1 MRDAFKKFL
10 DLEKAAEDPLERQEG
25 TRQKIATKT
34 GRARKD
40 ARVPKERQDK
50 QRVATADESEQLI
63 SQGWQYVRTT
73 KRQDHTE
80 TGPRNHVMVGP
91 QGFEGTECGN
101 TDRDRQRAIGMLT
114 VFLS

>member
-10 DLEKAAEDPLERQEG
+10 DLEKAAEDPLERQKEG

-50 QRVATADESEQLI
+50 QRVATADEPS
-63 SQGWQYVRTT
+63 S
-73 KRQDHTE
+73 
-80 TGPRNHVMVGP
+80 
-91 QGFEGTECGN
+91 
-101 TDRDRQRAIGMLT
+101 
-114 VFLS
+114 